1 MYWGTENECD
11 LNRQHMGISV
21 ISVWKVGKLDFV
33 EKTDIIDSLSDCKL
47 VGGYHEEIVVG

>member
-1 MYWGTENECD
+1 
-11 LNRQHMGISV
+11 MGISV

-33 EKTDIIDSLSDCKL
+33 EKTYIIDSLSDGKL

>member
-1 MYWGTENECD
+1 
-11 LNRQHMGISV
+11 MGISV

-33 EKTDIIDSLSDCKL
+33 EKTYITYIIDSLSDGKL